1 MFAFEHLIVLDGY
14 YGSSVMAKF
23 RSFSL
28 SAVSSSLKAFQ
39 ALEDTNDKILG
50 SLSEQNSCHCLK
62 VLEVL
67 WIVGIRR
74 WMKVGCDTIHQQGH

>member
-1 MFAFEHLIVLDGY
+1 MLISDHLIVLDVY
-14 YGSSVMAKF
+14 YGTLVTAKLK
-23 RSFSL
+23 SFSL
-28 SAVSSSLKAFQ
+28 SAVSSSLEAFQ
-39 ALEDTNDKILG
+39 MLKHTNYKILG

-74 WMKVGCDTIHQQGH
+74 RMKVGCDTIHQQGH